1 MKEMMLKFNDFS
13 IHFTVPEAPADVKA
27 LVNGTQA
34 ILVSWSPPTQMNGL
48 LLPYALYWRENGS
61 EAEPKKD
68 KVSSHQTSFEVFGL
82 EMNKSY
88 EFWVTASTKFGESPK
103 SKSVIATPSDK
114 FPARIASFDDAITA
128 KLNQSVKLPCLA
140 VGSPTPKIAWKVR
153 FILI

>member
-1 MKEMMLKFNDFS
+1 MSKFNDFS

-68 KVSSHQTSFEVFGL
+68 KVPSYQTSFEVFGL
-82 EMNKSY
+82 KMNKSY
-88 EFWVTASTKFGESPK
+88 EFWVTASTKFGGSPK
-103 SKSVIATPSDK
+103 SKSIIATPSDK
-114 FPARIASFDDAITA
+114 VSVQIASFDEVITA
-128 KLNQSVKLPCLA
+128 KLKRSVKLPCLV
-140 VGSPTPKIAWKVR
+140 VGSPTPNITWKVR
-153 FILI
+153 IILL